1 VFTRYS
7 FDELAKFPEQKLRV
21 LYMEA
26 RRQQVS
32 LASMIAL
39 MVNKPNQDEAGQT
52 SISDYITTLTDP
64 YKIVGLSDGGWDVL
78 KAKKHIR

>member
-21 LYMEA
+21 LYTEA

-32 LASMIAL
+32 MASMIAL
-39 MVNKPNQDEAGQT
+39 MVNKPNQDESAQT
-52 SISDYITTLTDP
+52 SISDYISSLTDP
-64 YKIVGLSDGGWDVL
+64 YKIVGLNDDGWDVL